1 MIKVIALIF
10 ATSVLQS
17 QSLANEINSLAIEK
31 SELKNST
38 SECVKKSEGIFCIN
52 GVISFETVQEMRSI
66 KKLSRVIVN
75 SEGGD
80 ADSAM
85 TIGRRIFND
94 GATVEVKSKCISA
107 CANYIVPA
115 AGYLEVNENSFIV
128 IHGAVSRGVV
138 EYNSLIQKKTRDK
151 LSILSTSP
159 EFSKV
164 RKGILKRENEYF
176 DYILRDDSFVTRY
189 REQVRNV
196 LILKKVRC
204 EYYDEFFLILD
215 QAYFLEFGVKVKRWP
230 NQSGRQLFDSA
241 RFVFPRANIIYGID
255 SKFIRLL
262 NPIGRDCI
270 SLDNGRS
277 EDKNDG
283 ATYNEQEVF

>member
-151 LSILSTSP
+151 LSILSTS
-159 EFSKV
+159 
-164 RKGILKRENEYF
+164 IYF
-176 DYILRDDSFVTRY
+176 I
-189 REQVRNV
+189 
-196 LILKKVRC
+196 
-204 EYYDEFFLILD
+204 
-215 QAYFLEFGVKVKRWP
+215 
-230 NQSGRQLFDSA
+230 
-241 RFVFPRANIIYGID
+241 
-255 SKFIRLL
+255 
-262 NPIGRDCI
+262 
-270 SLDNGRS
+270 
-277 EDKNDG
+277 
-283 ATYNEQEVF
+283 